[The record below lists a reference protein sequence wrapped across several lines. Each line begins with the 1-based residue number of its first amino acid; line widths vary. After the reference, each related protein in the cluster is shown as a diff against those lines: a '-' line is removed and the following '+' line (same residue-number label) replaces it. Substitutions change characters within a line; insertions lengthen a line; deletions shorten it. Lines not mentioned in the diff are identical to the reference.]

1 MLNHATSNENQN
13 MKVLLARSKKIEQS
27 EKLKENW
34 KQSLL
39 KWWRK

>member
-1 MLNHATSNENQN
+1 MLNHAESYENQN
-13 MKVLLARSKKIEQS
+13 MKVPLARSKKIEQS

-34 KQSLL
+34 KQSFL